1 MIDVLHELNNWLLSF
16 AESEW
21 AIGILALASF
31 TESIFFPVPPDPLLL
46 GIALVQ
52 QPLALWL
59 AVIVTISSVA
69 GALVGY
75 WLGKR
80 IGRPILSRL
89 FSTDMILVAER
100 WLGRYGVWATILAA
114 FTPIPYKVFA
124 ITAGVLD
131 LDRRTFIVASLIG
144 RGARFLTIGGLI
156 LFFGEEIES
165 FLADN
170 FEVLTVFGALLGI
183 VLLVTWRVISRI
195 RRRNTVS

>member
-89 FSTDMILVAER
+89 FSTDMVLVAER
-100 WLGRYGVWATILAA
+100 WLGRYGAWATILAA

-131 LDRRTFIVASLIG
+131 LDRRTFIIASLMV
-144 RGARFLTIGGLI
+144 
-156 LFFGEEIES
+156 GERD
-165 FLADN
+165 F
-170 FEVLTVFGALLGI
+170 
-183 VLLVTWRVISRI
+183 
-195 RRRNTVS
+195 

>member
-89 FSTDMILVAER
+89 FSTDMVLVAER
-100 WLGRYGVWATILAA
+100 WLGRYGAWATILAA

-131 LDRRTFIVASLIG
+131 LDRRTFIIASLIG

-170 FEVLTVFGALLGI
+170 FEVLTVFVGLLGI
-183 VLLVTWRVISRI
+183 VLLVTWGVISRI
-195 RRRNTVS
+195 RRSNTVS

>member
-100 WLGRYGVWATILAA
+100 WLGRYGAWATILAA

>member
-59 AVIVTISSVA
+59 AVIVTISSVE

-124 ITAGVLD
+124 ITAGVLA

>member
-100 WLGRYGVWATILAA
+100 WLGRYGAWATILAA

-165 FLADN
+165 FLSDN

-183 VLLVTWRVISRI
+183 VLLVTWRVINRI